1 MWVCMPRQLIEHAT
15 LNRIKDLIG
24 EKPNNVLPI
33 FSEVTHLVRFVL
45 TLSMIF
51 LILRGSKRDKIASRS
66 LSEIVEL
73 KINSWNWIR
82 SGIEPE
88 IQSPMIP
95 FKNLHALFNAFFLL
109 VIECSIIKSS
119 WTCLISTWSLVRLFY
134 KIEKNTMLVTSLC
147 RLLNDGEHL

>member
-51 LILRGSKRDKIASRS
+51 FILRGSNRDKIASIS
-66 LSEIVEL
+66 LSEIDEL
-73 KINSWNWIR
+73 KINSWNWKR

-88 IQSPMIP
+88 IQSPMIS

-109 VIECSIIKSS
+109 VIDCSIIKSF
-119 WTCLISTWSLVRLFY
+119 STVLRSARSLVRLFY
-134 KIEKNTMLVTSLC
+134 KIDVGDKKVC
-147 RLLNDGEHL
+147 WW

>member
-1 MWVCMPRQLIEHAT
+1 MWVYMQRQLIEHAT

-73 KINSWNWIR
+73 KINSWN
-82 SGIEPE
+82 
-88 IQSPMIP
+88 
-95 FKNLHALFNAFFLL
+95 
-109 VIECSIIKSS
+109 
-119 WTCLISTWSLVRLFY
+119 
-134 KIEKNTMLVTSLC
+134 
-147 RLLNDGEHL
+147 